1 VVAAEAEGPS
11 MDDLTIDDFPPNR
24 LAKIARWSN
33 DPAVN
38 KYLRQGIRTLEDVRA
53 WYAQYFS

>member
-1 VVAAEAEGPS
+1 